1 MAVFLSPGYFTD
13 YAWVKIADPA
23 FAAKVLADG
32 RTVGHPAQSREAV
45 GVIFSTRYCKPFT
58 MGIPST
64 KHVLRFY
71 ELLKKRIEK
80 GDPIEVY
87 QFNTTGRIVAK
98 YTWTKVK
105 LGDEEIE
112 MPQPL
117 FEVKEDGFRA
127 PVGGTSPTIEETELF
142 ILQAARGA
150 VEYEPHPIWGDK
162 VLVPVK
168 VEGIDERRLRELMP
182 TSYLSMNEMK
192 RLLKA
197 QIKLSKYYLD
207 RQCPGLP
214 PEIYNAMDF

>member
-1 MAVFLSPGYFTD
+1 M
-13 YAWVKIADPA
+13 
-23 FAAKVLADG
+23 
-32 RTVGHPAQSREAV
+32 
-45 GVIFSTRYCKPFT
+45 
-58 MGIPST
+58 
-64 KHVLRFY
+64 
-71 ELLKKRIEK
+71 
-80 GDPIEVY
+80 
-87 QFNTTGRIVAK
+87 
-98 YTWTKVK
+98 
-105 LGDEEIE
+105 
-112 MPQPL
+112 
-117 FEVKEDGFRA
+117 
-127 PVGGTSPTIEETELF
+127 GGTSPTIEETELF

-197 QIKLSKYYLD
+197 QIKLSKYHLD